1 MPNGGYHRYGEPH
14 NWQTKPHSYRFTW
27 TDGYYIWQNRCQP
40 SPVCSDDSEEAVENK
55 TDYWVD
61 YFRKEIISS
70 LKEYRLLPR
79 KLHTTNIISRIARFL
94 GTIFNILSDDV
105 IASSTRPGS
114 ALPGLPFA
122 V

>member
-1 MPNGGYHRYGEPH
+1 MPNGGPGPLTNRFNRFY
-14 NWQTKPHSYRFTW
+14 SYRYTW
-27 TDGYYIWQNRCQP
+27 YDGYYTWQNCRQP
-40 SPVCSDDSEEAVENK
+40 SPVGSDDSEETIEHK
-55 TDYWVD
+55 TDYWTD
-61 YFRKEIISS
+61 YFRIEIVVS
-70 LKEYRLLPR
+70 LKEYRLLPK
-79 KLHTTNIISRIARFL
+79 KLHTHNIISRIAKFL

>member
-1 MPNGGYHRYGEPH
+1 MPNGGYWPH
-14 NWQTKPHSYRFTW
+14 GPINAHNRPYNYRFTW
-27 TDGYYIWQNRCQP
+27 TDGFYIWENRCQP

-61 YFRKEIISS
+61 YFRKEIITS

-79 KLHTTNIISRIARFL
+79 KLRTHKVISRIASFL
-94 GTIFNILSDDV
+94 GTKFDILSDDV
-105 IASSTRPGS
+105 IASSTPPGS
-114 ALPGLPFA
+114 ALPGLPPA